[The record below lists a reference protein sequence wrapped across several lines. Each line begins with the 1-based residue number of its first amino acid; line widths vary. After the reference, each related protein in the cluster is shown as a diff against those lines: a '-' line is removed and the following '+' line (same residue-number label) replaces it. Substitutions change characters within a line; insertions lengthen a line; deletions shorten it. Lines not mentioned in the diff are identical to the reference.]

1 MGTRI
6 IHFLFRYIILPIMSF
21 IDWIVGLVT
30 NYPKQFC
37 VFLFAAV
44 LLTAVLA
51 IVLIKRTIARLRDDG
66 SGSKKSTGIWIG
78 ILLLLISVVVAVFVI
93 RYSDKIGLIKK
104 KPKEAVQLTEAVTET
119 ETEKQTEEIMP
130 PQQVPAEAETVIETE
145 AETETESETN
155 LKTTEEFL
163 KDFKES
169 YDRRETVYGQN
180 AGARREW
187 MSSEAWNAYLEACVE
202 AERDF
207 YEKYQ
212 DASFEDLNIQ
222 YLCNQYIDGLRKQ
235 YQAVELWKEN
245 PDSEDG
251 DRIWLSGYYDR
262 AGVIVEMSDYYDVD
276 IPEKTVATLTGEL
289 NSLSEPETGNAEV
302 NPETVLKTQE
312 LLNEIGFYCGNAD
325 GVAGRRTARMIRRF
339 QEMYGY
345 DPADGLI
352 DDELIDQLEEAA
364 EQKTGRKPAKLR

>member
-37 VFLFAAV
+37 IFLFAAV

-66 SGSKKSTGIWIG
+66 SGPKKSTGIWIG
-78 ILLLLISVVVAVFVI
+78 ILLLLISVVVAVFAL
-93 RYSDKIGLIKK
+93 RYSDKIELIKK

-119 ETEKQTEEIMP
+119 EKQTEEVMP
-130 PQQVPAEAETVIETE
+130 PQQVPAEAETVVETE
-145 AETETESETN
+145 AETETESETT

-163 KDFKES
+163 KDFKDS
-169 YDRRETVYGQN
+169 YDRREAVYGQN

-187 MSSEAWNAYLEACVE
+187 MSAEAWNAYLETCVD
-202 AERDF
+202 AEQEF

-222 YLCNQYIDGLRKQ
+222 YLCNQYIDGLSKQ
-235 YQAVELWKEN
+235 HQAIEEWKED
-245 PDSEDG
+245 PDSEEG
-251 DRIWLSGYYDR
+251 NRIWLSGYYDR
-262 AGVIVEMSDYYDVD
+262 AGVIVEMSEYYDVD
-276 IPEKTVATLTGEL
+276 LPERTVATLKGEL
-289 NSLSEPETGNAEV
+289 DSMSEPETGNADV
-302 NPETVLKTQE
+302 DPETVLKTQE
-312 LLNEIGFYCGNAD
+312 LLNTIGFYCGEAD
-325 GVAGRRTARMIRRF
+325 GVAGRRTAKMIRRF

-364 EQKTGRKPAKLR
+364 EQKTGRKPVKLR